1 VQEYTVEILFSE
13 TKDVPSSFDNL
24 MTIPPDSI
32 KSLLIT
38 ESVLTLLPKIE
49 LVVAD
54 KGTFLEGN
62 PLSDKDVLH
71 VSLNNQLDLTDT
83 EIYTPFMV
91 SSVTATSDSFE
102 NQGVYIKV
110 VGYMAADNAFSP
122 YKYNAINGSSDTVI
136 RKIALEMGLK
146 FKADATG
153 SESNYWYQNGNN
165 YQYIK
170 HVANRSYVPQ
180 DGVFVYGT
188 LDGTIN
194 YTTIKTRM
202 ALDNIFTGVFDR
214 DHVQNNVLLDEDLP
228 YMYYD
233 GYEIVDLSET
243 YNNMCNYGGVVN
255 KYNLLEYVE
264 DPLVNLDKTTDLSNK
279 RESYTTSPV
288 FSDNLGIIGSKPL
301 QDTIYNGKLQNTF
314 TKYQLFSNSISINI
328 NNSTNVS
335 LFDKVDLAVPS
346 LIDGDSIAEPYSG
359 EYVVASISHSIV
371 LNAGYAKRVLLCR
384 NGINKSVLKKDYNGV
399 V

>member
-1 VQEYTVEILFSE
+1 
-13 TKDVPSSFDNL
+13 
-24 MTIPPDSI
+24 
-32 KSLLIT
+32 
-38 ESVLTLLPKIE
+38 
-49 LVVAD
+49 
-54 KGTFLEGN
+54 
-62 PLSDKDVLH
+62 
-71 VSLNNQLDLTDT
+71 
-83 EIYTPFMV
+83 
-91 SSVTATSDSFE
+91 
-102 NQGVYIKV
+102 
-110 VGYMAADNAFSP
+110 
-122 YKYNAINGSSDTVI
+122 
-136 RKIALEMGLK
+136 
-146 FKADATG
+146 
-153 SESNYWYQNGNN
+153 
-165 YQYIK
+165 
-170 HVANRSYVPQ
+170 
-180 DGVFVYGT
+180 
-188 LDGTIN
+188 
-194 YTTIKTRM
+194 
-202 ALDNIFTGVFDR
+202 
-214 DHVQNNVLLDEDLP
+214 
-228 YMYYD
+228 MYYD